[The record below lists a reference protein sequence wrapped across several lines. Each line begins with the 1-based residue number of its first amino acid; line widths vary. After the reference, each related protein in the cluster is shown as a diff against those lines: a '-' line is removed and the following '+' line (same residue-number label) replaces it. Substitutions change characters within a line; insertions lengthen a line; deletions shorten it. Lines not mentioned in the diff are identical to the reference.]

1 MGPDK
6 KSHSSRHKVRRLLSQ
21 WPGPLPIKAM
31 QVAFPIR
38 KVVYSVTERQLLDLG
53 LVERYIVE
61 AAKRFG
67 PLPVDE
73 VAGLLGLELGLVR
86 RLVRNMGGD
95 QGSLACEGDT
105 VTASPERSIPPHQV
119 VTHDRAFAV
128 AAVGGA
134 LLPIDAAE
142 ILESNRIVPDGP
154 RERFLTNDGDA
165 VKVRGNFSPHP
176 HHDGVDEIRRLVDA
190 APELGTKYG
199 LPLGLV
205 QLGDRRPEQEEEYW
219 IEALLLVIGNGPC
232 KIRPV
237 DLPHLDLLQPPYDRF
252 DFVADA
258 CAGLPIH
265 LLENGVDLSALQ
277 TDVRAALPKARLLNG
292 SHEGRAVLQ
301 HPGEALPVP
310 RLLDDPGQRWLASLL
325 DDGIWWHQ
333 YSGSVV
339 RVAPGD
345 ATTVTAAAAIRL
357 HSMIK
362 RDASSVR
369 DDPRRAWRAVVES
382 VHSTCAQGF
391 TPPELQL
398 ADAVARLRRVND
410 NAVQRALDHLEDH
423 IEMPA

>member
-1 MGPDK
+1 MGPEN

-21 WPGPLPIKAM
+21 WPGRLPVKAM
-31 QVAFPIR
+31 PVAFPIR

-73 VAGLLGLELGLVR
+73 IAGLLGLEQGLVR

-95 QGSLACEGDT
+95 QGALACEGDM
-105 VTASPERSIPPHQV
+105 VTASPKRSIPPHQV

-134 LLPIDAAE
+134 LLPVEATE

-154 RERFLTNDGDA
+154 RERFLTNEGDT

-190 APELGTKYG
+190 APDLGTKYG

-219 IEALLLVIGNGPC
+219 IEAILLVIGNGPC

-252 DFVADA
+252 DFVANT
-258 CAGLPIH
+258 CVGLPIH
-265 LLENGVDLSALQ
+265 LLENDVALAELQ
-277 TDVRAALPKARLLNG
+277 ADVRASLPKARLLNG
-292 SHEGRAVLQ
+292 SQEGLAVLH
-301 HPGEALPVP
+301 HPGEALPVQ
-310 RLLDDPGQRWLASLL
+310 RLLNDPGQRWLAALL

-339 RVAPGD
+339 SVAPGD
-345 ATTVTAAAAIRL
+345 ATTATAAAAIRL

-362 RDASSVR
+362 RDASSAR
-369 DDPRRAWRAVVES
+369 NDPQRTWQTITES
-382 VHSTCAQGF
+382 VQSTCEQGF
-391 TPPELQL
+391 TPPKLQL
-398 ADAVARLRRVND
+398 TDAVASLRRVND
-410 NAVQRALDHLEDH
+410 NAVQRALDDLEDH
-423 IEMPA
+423 IGVPA

>member
-1 MGPDK
+1 MGPEK
-6 KSHSSRHKVRRLLSQ
+6 KSHSSRHKVHGLLSL
-21 WPGPLPIKAM
+21 WPGPLPVKVM
-31 QVAFPIR
+31 PVAFPIR

-67 PLPVDE
+67 PLPANE
-73 VAGLLGLELGLVR
+73 IAGLLGLELGLVR

-95 QGSLACEGDT
+95 QGALACVGDM
-105 VTASPERSIPPHQV
+105 VSASPERSIPPHQV

-134 LLPIDAAE
+134 LLPVDAAE
-142 ILESNRIVPDGP
+142 TLESNRIVPDGS
-154 RERFLTNDGDA
+154 RERFLTNDGDP

-176 HHDGVDEIRRLVDA
+176 HHDGIDEIRRLVDA
-190 APELGTKYG
+190 APELGIKYG

-237 DLPHLDLLQPPYDRF
+237 DLPQLDLLKPPYDRF
-252 DFVADA
+252 DFVADT

-265 LLENGVDLSALQ
+265 LLENDVALSELQ

-292 SHEGRAVLQ
+292 FHEGLAVL
-301 HPGEALPVP
+301 HHSGEALPVP

-325 DDGIWWHQ
+325 DDGIWWHP

-345 ATTVTAAAAIRL
+345 AATATAAAAIRL

-362 RDASSVR
+362 RDASSVL
-369 DDPRRAWRAVVES
+369 DDPRRAWREVVKS

-398 ADAVARLRRVND
+398 ADAVATLRRVND

-423 IEMPA
+423 IEVPA

>member
-1 MGPDK
+1 M
-6 KSHSSRHKVRRLLSQ
+6 
-21 WPGPLPIKAM
+21 
-31 QVAFPIR
+31 
-38 KVVYSVTERQLLDLG
+38 
-53 LVERYIVE
+53 
-61 AAKRFG
+61 
-67 PLPVDE
+67 
-73 VAGLLGLELGLVR
+73 
-86 RLVRNMGGD
+86 
-95 QGSLACEGDT
+95 
-105 VTASPERSIPPHQV
+105 
-119 VTHDRAFAV
+119 
-128 AAVGGA
+128 
-134 LLPIDAAE
+134 
-142 ILESNRIVPDGP
+142 
-154 RERFLTNDGDA
+154 
-165 VKVRGNFSPHP
+165 
-176 HHDGVDEIRRLVDA
+176 
-190 APELGTKYG
+190 
-199 LPLGLV
+199 
-205 QLGDRRPEQEEEYW
+205 
-219 IEALLLVIGNGPC
+219 
-232 KIRPV
+232 
-237 DLPHLDLLQPPYDRF
+237 
-252 DFVADA
+252 
-258 CAGLPIH
+258 
-265 LLENGVDLSALQ
+265 
-277 TDVRAALPKARLLNG
+277 
-292 SHEGRAVLQ
+292 LQ